1 MNRSLLDDQDALSAF
16 RARLLAWYR
25 QNKRQTSWRDSGN
38 PYHVWVSEVMLQQT
52 RVDQMAPY
60 FERFI
65 RAFPT
70 LQALAAASED
80 QVLKVWEGL
89 GYYARARNMHK
100 AAKRMAFELG
110 GRIPD
115 TYQELIELPG
125 IGQYTAAAV
134 SSIAFDRD
142 HPVLDGNVTR
152 VLCRLLR
159 IEEEPTRAHVKAQ
172 LIAAG
177 ETLLARGEAGDFN
190 QAMMELGSRVCTPQ
204 SPSCPTCP
212 VGDWCRAKAE
222 LDDPASLPRKVPKK
236 QRPHYQVAAGL
247 IRKGDEL
254 LIAQRPAEG
263 MLGGLWEFP
272 GGKQE
277 PGETLPECLVREIRE
292 ELGIEIEVG
301 ARLTSVD
308 HAYSHF
314 SITLHAFAAR
324 YVRGTPRSAGLR
336 CLALDCAGSVGRL
349 RSASGRSP
357 DRGIHARA
365 RTADGAVWWKASEL
379 LAEGKTPRTRTGL
392 ARVVHGHGRCDSR
405 GFRGDDRLDYGHL
418 RRVGRDYCRSRST
431 ARECLGAGTLD
442 RGIASRQCPLSG
454 AVAVRRGLGH
464 CLAGQVHN
472 LATGNAP
479 SACMGLFHWIDLSQC
494 ARGRAAGCWMGA
506 GAVGADSS
514 RRSGWLRHHYVGAG
528 RDRD

>member
-1 MNRSLLDDQDALSAF
+1 MSHNLLDDQDALCAF

-70 LQALAAASED
+70 LQALATASED

-212 VGDWCRAKAE
+212 VGEWCRAKAE
-222 LDDPASLPRKVPKK
+222 LDDPSFLPRKAPKK
-236 QRPHYQVAAGL
+236 QKPHYQVAAGL
-247 IRKGDEL
+247 IRKGDEF

-324 YVRGTPRSAGLR
+324 YVCGTPEALGCAAWRWVEPE
-336 CLALDCAGSVGRL
+336 ALDDFAL
-349 RSASGRSP
+349 P
-357 DRGIHARA
+357 RA
-365 RTADGAVWWKASEL
+365 
-379 LAEGKTPRTRTGL
+379 
-392 ARVVHGHGRCDSR
+392 
-405 GFRGDDRLDYGHL
+405 DRLI
-418 RRVGRDYCRSRST
+418 VEFM
-431 ARECLGAGTLD
+431 REHA
-442 RGIASRQCPLSG
+442 Q
-454 AVAVRRGLGH
+454 
-464 CLAGQVHN
+464 Q
-472 LATGNAP
+472 
-479 SACMGLFHWIDLSQC
+479 MELF
-494 ARGRAAGCWMGA
+494 GEKK
-506 GAVGADSS
+506 
-514 RRSGWLRHHYVGAG
+514 
-528 RDRD
+528 

>member
-1 MNRSLLDDQDALSAF
+1 MSRSLLDDRDALGAF
-16 RARLLAWYR
+16 RARLLVWYR

-80 QVLKVWEGL
+80 QVLKAWEGL

-222 LDDPASLPRKVPKK
+222 LDDPASLPRKAPKK

-324 YVRGTPRSAGLR
+324 YVCGTPEALGCAAWRWVVPE
-336 CLALDCAGSVGRL
+336 ALDDFAL
-349 RSASGRSP
+349 P
-357 DRGIHARA
+357 RA
-365 RTADGAVWWKASEL
+365 
-379 LAEGKTPRTRTGL
+379 
-392 ARVVHGHGRCDSR
+392 
-405 GFRGDDRLDYGHL
+405 DRLI
-418 RRVGRDYCRSRST
+418 VEFM
-431 ARECLGAGTLD
+431 REHA
-442 RGIASRQCPLSG
+442 Q
-454 AVAVRRGLGH
+454 
-464 CLAGQVHN
+464 Q
-472 LATGNAP
+472 
-479 SACMGLFHWIDLSQC
+479 MELFGE
-494 ARGRAAGCWMGA
+494 RK
-506 GAVGADSS
+506 
-514 RRSGWLRHHYVGAG
+514 
-528 RDRD
+528 

>member
-1 MNRSLLDDQDALSAF
+1 MSRSLLDDQDALSAF

-70 LQALAAASED
+70 LQALATASED

-100 AAKRMAFELG
+100 AAKRMTFELG

-159 IEEEPTRAHVKAQ
+159 IEEEPIRAHVKAQ

-222 LDDPASLPRKVPKK
+222 LDDPASLPRKAPRK
-236 QRPHYQVAAGL
+236 QRPHYHVAAGL

-277 PGETLPECLVREIRE
+277 PGESLPECLVREIRE
-292 ELGIEIEVG
+292 ELGIEIEVDE
-301 ARLTSVD
+301 RLTSVD

-324 YVRGTPRSAGLR
+324 YVRGTPQALGCADWRWVAPE
-336 CLALDCAGSVGRL
+336 ALDDFAL
-349 RSASGRSP
+349 P
-357 DRGIHARA
+357 RA
-365 RTADGAVWWKASEL
+365 
-379 LAEGKTPRTRTGL
+379 
-392 ARVVHGHGRCDSR
+392 
-405 GFRGDDRLDYGHL
+405 DRLI
-418 RRVGRDYCRSRST
+418 VEFM
-431 ARECLGAGTLD
+431 REHA
-442 RGIASRQCPLSG
+442 Q
-454 AVAVRRGLGH
+454 
-464 CLAGQVHN
+464 Q
-472 LATGNAP
+472 
-479 SACMGLFHWIDLSQC
+479 MELFGE
-494 ARGRAAGCWMGA
+494 RK
-506 GAVGADSS
+506 
-514 RRSGWLRHHYVGAG
+514 
-528 RDRD
+528 

>member
-1 MNRSLLDDQDALSAF
+1 MSLSLLDDQDALSTF

-80 QVLKVWEGL
+80 QVLKAWEGL

-125 IGQYTAAAV
+125 VGQYTAAAV

-159 IEEEPTRAHVKAQ
+159 IEEEPTRAQVKAQ

-222 LDDPASLPRKVPKK
+222 LDDPASLPRKAPKK
-236 QRPHYQVAAGL
+236 QKPHYQVAAGL

-254 LIAQRPAEG
+254 LIAQRPVEG

-292 ELGIEIEVG
+292 ELGIEIEVDE
-301 ARLTSVD
+301 RLTSVD

-324 YVRGTPRSAGLR
+324 YVCGTPQALGCAAWRWIAPE
-336 CLALDCAGSVGRL
+336 ALDDFALPR
-349 RSASGRSP
+349 A
-357 DRGIHARA
+357 DRRIVEFMREHAQQM
-365 RTADGAVWWKASEL
+365 EL
-379 LAEGKTPRTRTGL
+379 FGEKK
-392 ARVVHGHGRCDSR
+392 
-405 GFRGDDRLDYGHL
+405 
-418 RRVGRDYCRSRST
+418 
-431 ARECLGAGTLD
+431 
-442 RGIASRQCPLSG
+442 
-454 AVAVRRGLGH
+454 
-464 CLAGQVHN
+464 
-472 LATGNAP
+472 
-479 SACMGLFHWIDLSQC
+479 
-494 ARGRAAGCWMGA
+494 
-506 GAVGADSS
+506 
-514 RRSGWLRHHYVGAG
+514 
-528 RDRD
+528 